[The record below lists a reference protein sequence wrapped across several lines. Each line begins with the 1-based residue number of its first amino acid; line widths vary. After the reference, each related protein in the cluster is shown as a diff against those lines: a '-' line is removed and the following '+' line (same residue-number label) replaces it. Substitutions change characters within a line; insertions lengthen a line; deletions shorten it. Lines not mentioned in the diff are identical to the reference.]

1 MASSNF
7 VTRVISALI
16 LAPVAL
22 GLTWTGGVPFRLLAI
37 VTSAAILYEW
47 FTMFGRQAPAFWK
60 ACIASALGLTSL
72 ALLFG
77 LTGTAALAMILGLY
91 VVLAVIASVTAK
103 REDSLSHTLAF
114 GFLYASLPALAMI
127 AIRGSGAGGLAALL
141 FLFAVV
147 WGTDIFAYFSG
158 KAIGGPKLAPSI
170 SPGKTWSGA
179 IGGALLA
186 SLCGFAVISLHAGH
200 SVWAVLPIALLLSIA
215 AQLGDLFES
224 GAKRRAGVKDSSHL
238 IPGHGG
244 VLDRVDGLVVA
255 AVCLYA
261 IGLSLGGF
269 DVFGETVLLQ
279 R

>member
-1 MASSNF
+1 MAATNF
-7 VTRVISALI
+7 SMRVLSALV

-22 GLTWTGGVPFRLLAI
+22 GLTWMGGAPFRLLAI

-47 FTMFGRQAPAFWK
+47 IAMFGQRQPLFWK
-60 ACIASALGLTSL
+60 ICVAATLALTSV

-77 LTGTAALAMILGLY
+77 LVGTAALAMIVGLY

-103 REDSLSHTLAF
+103 RQSALSHTMAF
-114 GFLYASLPALAMI
+114 GFLYAALPAFAMI
-127 AIRGSGAGGLAALL
+127 AIRGSGAGGLAAIV

-147 WGTDIFAYFSG
+147 WGTDIFAYFTG

-186 SLCGFAVISLHAGH
+186 SLCGFAVVSLLAGH
-200 SVWAVLPIALLLSIA
+200 AVWAVLPIALLLSVA
-215 AQLGDLFES
+215 SQLGDLFES

-255 AVCLYA
+255 AICLYA

-269 DVFGETVLLQ
+269 DVFGEALL
-279 R
+279 RP

>member
-1 MASSNF
+1 MAANNF
-7 VTRVISALI
+7 ATRVLSALI

-22 GLTWTGGVPFRLLAI
+22 GLTWAGGLPFRMLAV
-37 VTSAAILYEW
+37 VTSGAILYEW
-47 FTMFGRQAPAFWK
+47 LGMFGRDQSVFWK
-60 ACIASALGLTSL
+60 GCVVATLVLTCV

-77 LTGTAALAMILGLY
+77 LTGAAALAMIVGFY
-91 VVLAVIASVTAK
+91 IVLAVIASVTGRRGGA
-103 REDSLSHTLAF
+103 LSHALAF
-114 GFLYASLPALAMI
+114 GFLYSALPALAMI
-127 AIRGSGAGGLAALL
+127 AIRGSEAGGLAAIL

-147 WGTDIFAYFSG
+147 WGTDIFAYFTG
-158 KAIGGPKLAPSI
+158 KAIGGPKLAPAI

-186 SLCGFAVISLHAGH
+186 SLCGFIVVSIHAGGL
-200 SVWAVLPIALLLSIA
+200 VWTVLPIALLLSIA
-215 AQLGDLFES
+215 SQLGDLFES
-224 GAKRRAGVKDSSHL
+224 GAKRRAGVKDSGHL

-269 DVFGETVLLQ
+269 DVFGKTVLLQ

>member
-1 MASSNF
+1 MKNNF
-7 VTRVISALI
+7 ATRVLSAVV

-22 GLTWTGGVPFRLLAI
+22 LLTWAGGLPFRFLAVI
-37 VTSAAILYEW
+37 TAAAIFYEW
-47 FTMFGRQAPAFWK
+47 VGMFGRAQQRFWLM
-60 ACIASALGLTSL
+60 AVTAAVAITSV
-72 ALLFG
+72 ALLAG
-77 LTGTAALAMILGLY
+77 LTGMGALSMIVIVY
-91 VVLAVIASVTAK
+91 VFLAVIASVSGRRGGK
-103 REDSLSHTLAF
+103 LSHSIAF
-114 GFLYASLPALAMI
+114 GYLYASLPALAMI
-127 AIRGSGAGGLAALL
+127 VVRGGGEGGLAAIL

-147 WGTDIFAYFSG
+147 WGTDIFAYFTG
-158 KAIGGPKLAPSI
+158 KTLGGPKLAPKI

-179 IGGALLA
+179 IGGAILA
-186 SLCGFAVISLHAGH
+186 SLCGFAVVSAHAGQAIW
-200 SVWAVLPIALLLSIA
+200 VVLPIALLLSIA

-224 GAKRRAGVKDSSHL
+224 GAKRRVGVKDSSHL

-269 DVFGETVLLQ
+269 DVLGETVLQ